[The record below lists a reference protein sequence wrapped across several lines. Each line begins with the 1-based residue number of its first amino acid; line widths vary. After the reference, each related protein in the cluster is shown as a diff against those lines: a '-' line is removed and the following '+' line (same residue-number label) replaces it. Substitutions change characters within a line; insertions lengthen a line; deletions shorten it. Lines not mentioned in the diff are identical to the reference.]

1 MAIPTYEAFMAPLLS
16 WASDREEK
24 SVRDAYEAMAV
35 HFDLTEEEK
44 GELLPSG
51 RQRTHHNR
59 VGWAKTYLVKAM
71 LLESTRRG
79 HFRITERGMDVVK
92 HHVTEINTEYL
103 KRFDAFVDFQNA
115 HLPDV
120 EVAATQDTGT
130 AVGASDNATP
140 EEALEATYQRL
151 RRDIA
156 DELLSTVKSCS
167 PAFFE
172 RLVVDLLV
180 NMGYGGSRKEAGRAV
195 GKSSDGG
202 IDGIIQEDRLGLD
215 NIYIQAKRWEGSVGR
230 PEIQKFVDALHGLRA
245 RKGVF
250 ITTSRFTQ
258 DAMDFASHIDSK
270 VILIDGLRLAEYMM
284 DHGVGV
290 SNQATYVVQ
299 KVDFDFFE
307 EA

>member
-1 MAIPTYEAFMAPLLS
+1 
-16 WASDREEK
+16 
-24 SVRDAYEAMAV
+24 
-35 HFDLTEEEK
+35 
-44 GELLPSG
+44 
-51 RQRTHHNR
+51 
-59 VGWAKTYLVKAM
+59 
-71 LLESTRRG
+71 
-79 HFRITERGMDVVK
+79 MD
-92 HHVTEINTEYL
+92 
-103 KRFDAFVDFQNA
+103 
-115 HLPDV
+115 
-120 EVAATQDTGT
+120 
-130 AVGASDNATP
+130 
-140 EEALEATYQRL
+140 
-151 RRDIA
+151 
-156 DELLSTVKSCS
+156 
-167 PAFFE
+167 
-172 RLVVDLLV
+172 
-180 NMGYGGSRKEAGRAV
+180 EAGRAV

-230 PEIQKFVDALHGLRA
+230 PEIQKFVGALHGLRA

-299 KVDFDFFE
+299 KVDFDYFE